1 VRVASAADERL
12 PISAVPS
19 PKGNEIEL
27 QEQFKDLAGEFI
39 SRIHHLRSNY
49 FPDLNQAR

>member
-1 VRVASAADERL
+1 L
-12 PISAVPS
+12 PISAIPS

-39 SRIHHLRSNY
+39 SRIHHLRFNHFSG
-49 FPDLNQAR
+49 LNQAR